1 MPFPESIAKTF
12 TSARF
17 TEAARKLEPS
27 LPAGRVNIRF
37 MTIGKRYDGQMR
49 EVLDPVYSAYA
60 GNFESSLLGH
70 YYQNVLTDFLV
81 EGDLKDRDDILK
93 KLQEFG
99 WKRDDDGV
107 IKHSDMWDC
116 ATWAGALEATL
127 DFAIAHDHAA

>member
-17 TEAARKLEPS
+17 TDAARQLLPC

-37 MTIGKRYDGQMR
+37 MACEHNPHTGVDD
-49 EVLDPVYSAYA
+49 EPVYSVYA
-60 GNFESSLLGH
+60 GNFESSLLGNN
-70 YYQNVLTDFLV
+70 YQNALTDFMV

-99 WKRDDDGV
+99 WKRDDDGI

-127 DFAIAHDHAA
+127 DYAIAREHAA